1 MRLILSFKIGYIILS
16 NCQIS
21 RDPPSNFLPVHNYK
35 TGIKPFTGSK
45 SIVPKDTIGVCVKP
59 LHFTYN
65 KTMELL
71 QFIELNRILG
81 VSRYLLI
88 RLINE
93 QLEQLGIQ
101 GCPCGYTLALH
112 STNILGSQLGNQWP
126 HYYSAT
132 VKGHEI
138 HLMFN
143 IFTFLQKIRT

>member
-1 MRLILSFKIGYIILS
+1 MFTAKDEKKSK
-16 NCQIS
+16 CQFS

-45 SIVPKDTIGVCVKP
+45 SIVPKDTIGVCIKP

-93 QLEQLGIQ
+93 QLE
-101 GCPCGYTLALH
+101 
-112 STNILGSQLGNQWP
+112 
-126 HYYSAT
+126 
-132 VKGHEI
+132 
-138 HLMFN
+138 
-143 IFTFLQKIRT
+143 